1 MERNKYVIGKL
12 KNLKIEKI
20 IIKFLNREAD
30 MYELEK
36 LETWLKNENNLSIF
50 NTFVRTEYLTNISM
64 PKYDVDKAKEAIKH
78 KLKISERKRKVVI
91 YKKMA
96 IAASIVL
103 IIGAILTK
111 WVGIDQ
117 NNVVTAD
124 SKIIIE
130 SGSSKAILTL
140 ENGNQVALKK
150 GKQYYADKV
159 KSNGSELIYNANP
172 EIENL
177 TAEPKYNYLTIP
189 RGGQF
194 LVQLSDGTK
203 VWLNSDSKL
212 KYPVNFPKNQTR
224 KIELI
229 YGEAYFKVSPSSE
242 HNGSDFQV
250 LTKFQ
255 KVGVL
260 GTEFNIKAYNEEDE
274 IKTTLVEGKVKV
286 QNDGLTEILK
296 PNQQSK
302 IQSGINAI
310 EIQEID
316 VSQEISWINGL
327 FTFNEKSLDEIM
339 TTLSRWYDVEVIF
352 ENAEQKKYVFTG
364 VIERSESVEYI
375 LKLIQA
381 TSESQVKFQINDK
394 TITIK

>member
-339 TTLSRWYDVEVIF
+339 TTISRWYDVEVIF

-364 VIERSESVEYI
+364 VIERSESVDYI

>member
-12 KNLKIEKI
+12 NNLKIEKI

-339 TTLSRWYDVEVIF
+339 TTISRWYDVEVIF

-364 VIERSESVEYI
+364 VIERSESVDYI